1 MLSTV
6 TGGSIGSS
14 RRDSLADGLRDAYR
28 AVGGAYHHR
37 EVSAGVLLQGDED
50 LGRHLIVEDEGARV
64 PSVTSRRP
72 GKTIGLERRGMI
84 LARLT
89 RSSRQF
95 GRLNTYRAL
104 PFLG

>member
-1 MLSTV
+1 ML
-6 TGGSIGSS
+6 
-14 RRDSLADGLRDAYR
+14 RRKVAEIQQALEL
-28 AVGGAYHHR
+28 VIITN
-37 EVSAGVLLQGDED
+37 EV
-50 LGRHLIVEDEGARV
+50 HLIVEDEGARV